1 MKNYNLSNNI
11 LSHSKSAYHIKKF
24 IFNLLFLL
32 LFLRIIT
39 GYSTKNNIQKPDN
52 LITKK
57 IQKSID
63 SCFAIGGGI
72 VKLQKGI
79 HISGSLIL
87 KSNVKLFL
95 EKGAI
100 LQGSSDDRD
109 YQNDVFIY
117 AKDAQNIA
125 VEGEGIID
133 WVDCYNPNGEEKSR
147 GPHCIKFINFKS
159 LIIRGIQI
167 INSANWAINCR
178 YCNSGILENVSVKGG
193 HHALHI
199 KISRFLIATFVLVM
213 MLSLETII
221 RILKLKIVK

>member
-1 MKNYNLSNNI
+1 MS
-11 LSHSKSAYHIKKF
+11 IKKF

-109 YQNDVFIY
+109 YQNDVLFMQKMLKILLL
-117 AKDAQNIA
+117 KVKELLIELIVTIQM
-125 VEGEGIID
+125 
-133 WVDCYNPNGEEKSR
+133 EK
-147 GPHCIKFINFKS
+147 KS
-159 LIIRGIQI
+159 P
-167 INSANWAINCR
+167 
-178 YCNSGILENVSVKGG
+178 ED
-193 HHALHI
+193 
-199 KISRFLIATFVLVM
+199 LIALN
-213 MLSLETII
+213 L
-221 RILKLKIVK
+221 